1 MLATASAA
9 RSLLSRTVQRHA
21 IGASSIGATR
31 TMASI
36 EPYADYGKAVFTGRV
51 ADEYL
56 KKHGSS
62 ADILDD
68 PSWVKTHS
76 DTVAAAVLDWAV
88 DRGANTYCHWFQP
101 MASSGVRHGQTGQ
114 VQNMMMKFNRKT
126 NDVEFDFDGAMLIKG
141 ETDGSS
147 YPNGGL
153 RATHQ
158 AGGYLA
164 LDTSSPIFL
173 RGDTVFIPSA
183 FVSYYGA
190 ALDEKTPLLRSNAAL
205 SKHGKRLLAHLGLDI
220 GDGDVVSNIGL
231 EQEFFL
237 VPRDQ
242 YYRRPDLQMA
252 GRTIIGRDAPR
263 GQEMCDH
270 YMAPPSL
277 SSPALAAMQEM
288 QDECWRIGIPLKTRH
303 REVAPNQYEFAPLYG
318 YNTTQVD
325 QNLMVM
331 QIIEE
336 VATRHGMAALMQE
349 KPFNDV
355 NGSGKHNNWSLA
367 TDDGIMMLH
376 PKKIEQAT
384 GNPTA
389 FAVIMSAIIAA
400 VNEHGDLMRMSIASP
415 GNDFRLGACEA
426 PPAIVST
433 YLGDDM
439 TFYLSHFKDGKGE
452 GEYVPQ
458 TKMLDLGTHE
468 VLPFEV
474 PAEDRNRTSPFPYGG
489 ARFEFRAV
497 GSSQNVSMVNTVL
510 NTIVAE
516 KFAEFAD
523 AIDAGADVHDLARA
537 ALNENWKVI
546 FNGDN
551 YDETMQ
557 QELTDRGLWR
567 IDSGVEAIATLT
579 AKKNVDLFQKMKVL
593 TKEECESRQHVMHDH
608 YTGTV
613 DVEAKCLVDMI
624 QQHIIPSVKAAGIGP
639 LSDLE
644 AAVGTLKGAMNEIHS
659 AEDSY
664 KAAQL
669 SRVLRLETMI
679 DIRAVCDAAEEICP
693 ANLWTLAT
701 YKELMFLDSHTTAG
715 PENDSQFYEE

>member
-1 MLATASAA
+1 MAA
-9 RSLLSRTVQRHA
+9 
-21 IGASSIGATR
+21 
-31 TMASI
+31 
-36 EPYADYGKAVFTGRV
+36 
-51 ADEYL
+51 
-56 KKHGSS
+56 
-62 ADILDD
+62 
-68 PSWVKTHS
+68 
-76 DTVAAAVLDWAV
+76 
-88 DRGANTYCHWFQP
+88 
-101 MASSGVRHGQTGQ
+101 SGVRHGLTGQ
-114 VQNMMMKFNRKT
+114 VQNMMMKFNRST
-126 NDVEFDFDGAMLIKG
+126 NDVEFDFDGKMLTKG

-147 YPNGGL
+147 FPNGGL
-153 RATHQ
+153 RATHT

-164 LDTSSPIFL
+164 VDTSSPIFL

-205 SKHGKRLLAHLGLDI
+205 SKHGKRLLKHLGLDI
-220 GDGDVVSNIGL
+220 GDKDVVSNIGL

-252 GRTIIGRDAPR
+252 GRTIMGKDAPR

-277 SSPALAAMQEM
+277 ANPALACMQEI
-288 QDECWRIGIPLKTRH
+288 QDECWRLGIPLKTRH

-318 YNTTQVD
+318 YNTTQID
-325 QNLMVM
+325 QNIMVM

-336 VATRHGMAALMQE
+336 VAARHGMAALLQE

-355 NGSGKHNNWSLA
+355 NGSGKHNNWSIA
-367 TDDGIMMLH
+367 TEDGTMMLH
-376 PKKIEQAT
+376 PAKINAAT
-384 GNPTA
+384 GNPKA

-400 VNEHGDLMRMSIASP
+400 VNEHGDLMRMAIASP

-439 TFYLSHFKDGKGE
+439 TFYLQHFKDGKGE
-452 GEYVPQ
+452 GEYVPS
-458 TKMLDLGTHE
+458 TKTLDLGTHE

-523 AIDAGADVHDLARA
+523 AIDGGKDIDELARET
-537 ALNENWKVI
+537 LNENWKVI
-546 FNGDN
+546 FNGNN
-551 YDETMQ
+551 YDEEVQ
-557 QELTDRGLWR
+557 KELTDRGIWR

-579 AKKNVDLFQKMKVL
+579 SKKNTDLFSKMNVL
-593 TKEECESRQHVMHDH
+593 TKEECESRQNILHDH

-613 DVEAKCLVDMI
+613 DMEAKCMVDMI
-624 QQHIIPSVKAAGIGP
+624 NQHIIPSVKAAGVGP

-644 AAVGTLKGAMNEIHS
+644 ASIGTLKSAIAEIHA

-679 DIRAVCDAAEEICP
+679 DIRAICDAAEEVVP
-693 ANLWTLAT
+693 ADLWTLAT
-701 YKELMFLDSHTTAG
+701 YKELMFLDSHTTVPA
-715 PENDSQFYEE
+715 EADTQFYDE